1 MPFTLPMI
9 DVNARWTGPL
19 ACLDDAAAEA
29 AGDAWGDVVA
39 AYVQTGRP
47 DGLSSEGCMVTLRPL
62 SAAEDDACEAAAG
75 APVPLAGFVYDRLRR
90 DGVDLADGEAVARAV
105 ASLPDAD
112 RKALHDHDTR
122 LHRLRWERV
131 NRALV
136 AADFAPEGE
145 APADALA
152 RVAGPLRGYVVQE
165 LAAHLDRL
173 TMLGAEGKAPAGAQ

>member
-29 AGDAWGDVVA
+29 AGAAWGDVVA

-47 DGLSSEGCMVTLRPL
+47 DGLSDGGCMATLRPL
-62 SAAEDDACEAAAG
+62 SAAEEDACEAAAG
-75 APVPLAGFVYDRLRR
+75 APVPLAGFVYEQMKR
-90 DGVDLADGEAVARAV
+90 DGVDLADGEAVARAT
-105 ASLPDAD
+105 ASLPDCD

-122 LHRLRWERV
+122 QRRLRWARV
-131 NRALV
+131 SRALV
-136 AADFAPEGE
+136 ATDFAPEGE

-152 RVAGPLRGYVVQE
+152 RVAGSLRGFIVAE

-173 TMLGAEGKAPAGAQ
+173 TMLGAEGKAPAGGQ